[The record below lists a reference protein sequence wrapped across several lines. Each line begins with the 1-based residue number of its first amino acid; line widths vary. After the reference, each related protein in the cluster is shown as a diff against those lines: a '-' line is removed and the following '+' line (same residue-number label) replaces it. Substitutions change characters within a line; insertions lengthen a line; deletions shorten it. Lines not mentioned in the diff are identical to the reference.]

1 VTDERKRRRVIWYLL
16 LLLIVLLLLLL
27 GLAVLSPT
35 PTPTC
40 TPTPTPTP
48 TYKATINVV
57 DEKEH
62 PIEGAA
68 VHVNGLTLTTGM
80 NGKVTPDLP
89 AGDFPVVASHIGYQ
103 DGTATLSVDAH
114 GHNSV
119 TVVLHT
125 VQV

>member
-1 VTDERKRRRVIWYLL
+1 
-16 LLLIVLLLLLL
+16 
-27 GLAVLSPT
+27 
-35 PTPTC
+35 
-40 TPTPTPTP
+40 
-48 TYKATINVV
+48 VV

-89 AGDFPVVASHIGYQ
+89 AGDFPVVASYVGYQ
-103 DGTATLSVDAH
+103 DGTATLHVDSHAS
-114 GHNSV
+114 NTV
-119 TVVLHT
+119 TVVLKT